1 MARVKRVE
9 ATNLIS
15 LKLHW
20 NRLKLQ
26 GISPNLQWIEAKLQD
41 AMDWKETTWMRR
53 APKKSILSKTG
64 QNWPFFVSLL
74 YSRYTIIS
82 KEGQLL

>member
-1 MARVKRVE
+1 
-9 ATNLIS
+9 
-15 LKLHW
+15 
-20 NRLKLQ
+20 
-26 GISPNLQWIEAKLQD
+26 
-41 AMDWKETTWMRR
+41 MRR

-64 QNWPFFVSLL
+64 KNWPFFLYLL